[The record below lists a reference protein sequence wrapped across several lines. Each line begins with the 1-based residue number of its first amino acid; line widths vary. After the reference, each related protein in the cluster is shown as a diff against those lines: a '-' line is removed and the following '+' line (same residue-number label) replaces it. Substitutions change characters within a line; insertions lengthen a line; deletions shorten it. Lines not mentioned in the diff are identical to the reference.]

1 MRSLRLEI
9 NEYLSWTPNTA
20 ITCPA
25 LTTPANGNAPVCSD
39 TNNFGS
45 VCNFSCSV
53 GFGIVGASSLTC
65 SGDGSSTTGSYD
77 NPAPTCE
84 GQLFMPMNEI
94 RIDRIEKVIDIEPI
108 FLWHILYHWY
118 LSSR

>member
-1 MRSLRLEI
+1 MENVFSFADHEKIISLYLEI

-20 ITCPA
+20 IICPA

-65 SGDGSSTTGSYD
+65 GGDGSSTTGSYD

-84 GQLFMPMNEI
+84 GQLIMPMTEI
-94 RIDRIEKVIDIEPI
+94 RIDR
-108 FLWHILYHWY
+108 FQ
-118 LSSR
+118 